1 MATVDQGRAGVAAGV
16 LNAARQ
22 TGAAL
27 GVAVAGAMIA
37 GRASIGAG
45 MRVNLLIAAVLSA
58 GGAWVW
64 WRAWFHHAAHAAQS
78 HVAKNTRAG

>member
-1 MATVDQGRAGVAAGV
+1 GIAAGV

-45 MRVNLLIAAVLSA
+45 MRMNLLIAAVLSA
-58 GGAWVW
+58 AAAWTW
-64 WRAWFHHAAHAAQS
+64 WRAWSRHAAHIAYAAQS
-78 HVAKNTRAG
+78 RDGKKPRAAKHGA